1 MKTSR
6 SEFTKHL
13 NNFKARL
20 TVGRKT
26 LGPSLRSGAAAETN
40 WCNGLDEAWFIQ
52 LENYPIRLVDENGGH
67 MGAQQVK
74 QSQASSRIK

>member
-20 TVGRKT
+20 MVGRKM
-26 LGPSLRSGAAAETN
+26 LGPSVRSGAVAETN
-40 WCNGLDEAWFIQ
+40 WCNGLDEAGFIQ
-52 LENYPIRLVDENGGH
+52 LENYPIRLIDENGGH

-74 QSQASSRIK
+74 QSRASSSIK